1 LGRPDGGRSLDTSR
15 RPGHKQWPAGQEWIY
30 WSWQRP
36 PGVSWAT
43 HSMENAAVFVNG
55 SNSHQAYALM
65 M

>member
-1 LGRPDGGRSLDTSR
+1 
-15 RPGHKQWPAGQEWIY
+15 
-30 WSWQRP
+30 
-36 PGVSWAT
+36 VSWAT